1 MSLRLYGHWRS
12 SATFRVRIALN
23 VKGLAWEAVPKNLV
37 RRGGEHLKPDYLAL
51 NPQGLVPTLQDG
63 KLLLAQSLAIIE
75 YLDET
80 HPEPPLLPGEAPG
93 RAAVRAMALAIACDV
108 HPINNLSVQQ
118 YLRREFGADEEA
130 IARWIRHWITRG
142 FTAMETW
149 IKRHSGDGRHCYGAA
164 VTLADVCLVPQVYNA
179 RRFQT
184 DLTPFPR
191 LTGVAAA
198 LEDLPAFAAAWPERQ
213 PDAE

>member
-23 VKGLAWEAVPKNLV
+23 FKGLAWESVPKNLV
-37 RRGGEHLKPDYLAL
+37 RGGGEHLKPDYLAL

-80 HPEPPLLPGEAPG
+80 QPEPPLLPGDAPG

-108 HPINNLSVQQ
+108 HPINNLSVQL
-118 YLRREFGADEEA
+118 YLRRDFGADDEA

-142 FTAMETW
+142 FIAMETW
-149 IKRHSGDGRHCYGAA
+149 IERHSGDDRHCYGAA

-191 LTGVAAA
+191 LVEVAAA
-198 LEDLPAFAAAWPERQ
+198 LEALPAFAAAWPERQ

>member
-23 VKGLAWEAVPKNLV
+23 CKGLTWESVPKNLV
-37 RRGGEHLKPDYLAL
+37 RGGGEHLKPDYLAL

-75 YLDET
+75 YLDEI
-80 HPEPPLLPGEAPG
+80 HPEPPLLPGDAPS

-108 HPINNLSVQQ
+108 HPINNLSVLQ
-118 YLRREFGADEEA
+118 YLRREFGADDEA

-149 IKRHSGDGRHCYGAA
+149 IERHSGDGHHCYGAA

-191 LTGVAAA
+191 LMEVAAA
-198 LEDLPAFAAAWPERQ
+198 LETLPAFAAAWPERQ